1 LNEVAKWDILN
12 YQYPGHHSD
21 PPTGTNAFFIT
32 MGKDLNTRL
41 QYMIEKTGGR
51 AFRYALLGFGLGL
64 FTPLGWLGLDLLFSR
79 PEGTPVIAYLKD
91 FFSGD
96 PRNTMTALY
105 MSLGTS
111 SVMAA
116 FGYLIGR
123 KDSNLFNE
131 QLKMSETYK
140 LFMAKE
146 EVFEQRLF
154 TLHRRMNGITH
165 VSASIQKSADIGE
178 VFRIVADG
186 IHDILDFDRVNI
198 FRANRDSEML
208 ECVEARGN
216 LDEPLENIRV
226 PMNEEGGVIWHT
238 LRDDTPYIIKEASA
252 LQPEQRL
259 SAPYDKIKAIRSTS
273 FMLIPFHDGQDA
285 IGLFA
290 VDNKFKKTPIN
301 DEEVDIIKVMA
312 DQTSVAISNIRLI
325 HGIRRMDDL
334 MDQIFVTI
342 QEKRDRYSQEIQKL
356 AESTTQLRGAAD
368 SLAADGEQ
376 ILASADEGTATA
388 KELDNVGKEVNEGM
402 DELVTAMEEIAVVAR
417 NMQQVLVEIRER
429 ADESANAG
437 DQAAVEVDSGKK
449 VFSGAREGIQSLDRI
464 TGDFSGTMDDL
475 KKRSVT
481 VKETIKVIDEVM
493 DQTRLLALNAS
504 IIAAQAGAHGRSF
517 AVVAEEIG
525 KLSRDVEGS
534 TGSIREAM
542 DHFEIDIE
550 LVMGGTGQIRE
561 AVKSAVENTSKV
573 EDVLNRIDESF
584 KHSREISLAIRDETV
599 KQAEAAGSVVDT
611 AVSLNEMAGRL
622 RGGTQRQMEKRA
634 NILESADTMTEIS
647 YRLTQTAKVN
657 QDGSRALLLTVSES
671 EQIFETLFVSLA
683 EWRELGKEMLKE
695 LETFGV

>member
-1 LNEVAKWDILN
+1 MNEVNKWDTLKYHI
-12 YQYPGHHSD
+12 PGHS
-21 PPTGTNAFFIT
+21 TEKILYKT
-32 MGKDLNTRL
+32 MDNDLTTRMQHML
-41 QYMIEKTGGR
+41 ENTGGR
-51 AFRYALLGFGLGL
+51 ASRYALFGFVLGL
-64 FTPLGWLGLDLLFSR
+64 FSPMGWLGLDLLFSK
-79 PEGTPVIAYLKD
+79 PEGTPVLTYLSN
-91 FFSGD
+91 FFSSD
-96 PRNTMTALY
+96 PRNSMAALY

-123 KDSNLFNE
+123 KDSRLLSE
-131 QLKMSETYK
+131 QQKMSETYK

-146 EVFEQRLF
+146 EMFEQRLF

-165 VSASIQKSADIGE
+165 VSASIQRSADIGE
-178 VFRIVADG
+178 VFRVVADG
-186 IHDILDFDRVNI
+186 IHDILEFDRVNI
-198 FRANRDSEML
+198 FRANPDNEML

-216 LDEPLENIRV
+216 LDEPIENIRV
-226 PMNEEGGVIWHT
+226 PMNEEGGIIWHA
-238 LRDDTPYIIKEASA
+238 LRDDTPYIIKEATEIE
-252 LQPEQRL
+252 PEQRL

-325 HGIRRMDDL
+325 HGIRRMDEL

-342 QEKRDRYSQEIQKL
+342 QEKRDRYSGEIQKL
-356 AESTTQLRGAAD
+356 AASTTQLREAAD

-388 KELDNVGKEVNEGM
+388 KELDNAGKEVNEGM
-402 DELVTAMEEIAVVAR
+402 DELVSAMEEIAVVAR
-417 NMQQVLVEIRER
+417 NMQQVLAEIRER
-429 ADESANAG
+429 SDESAKAG
-437 DQAAVEVDSGKK
+437 DQAALEVDSGKK
-449 VFSGAREGIQSLDRI
+449 VFSEAREGIQSLDRI
-464 TGDFSGTMDDL
+464 TGDFAGTMEDL

-481 VKETIKVIDEVM
+481 VKETVKIIDEVM

-504 IIAAQAGAHGRSF
+504 IIAAQAGVHGRSF
-517 AVVAEEIG
+517 AVVAEEIS

-534 TGSIREAM
+534 TGDIREAM
-542 DHFEIDIE
+542 DHFESDIE
-550 LVMGGTGQIRE
+550 VVMGGTDQIRE
-561 AVKSAVENTSKV
+561 AVNAAVENTGKV

-584 KHSREISLAIRDETV
+584 RRSRDISIAIRDETV
-599 KQAEAAGSVVDT
+599 KQVDAAVSVVDT
-611 AVSLNEMAGRL
+611 AVNTNEMAGRL
-622 RGGTQRQMEKRA
+622 KEGAERQREKTGIISSSA
-634 NILESADTMTEIS
+634 ESMTEIS

-657 QDGSRALLLTVSES
+657 QNGSRALLLTVSES